1 MGKVSG
7 WDPSSELQPEFGV
20 GLDPRDW
27 CRERLSLRWLRSYD
41 YLPLLHD
48 TNWITLCQPLDSSI
62 SELPYKLY
70 AIFLNIIPYYSR
82 FSSVAIFFFNPFTE
96 QRCFFSIVVHTL
108 RSLVLEKKLLRTNKV
123 KPSVVKKITQV
134 GHLSHVIHL
143 FTAVFPF
150 WKHTFLVFKRKQML
164 E

>member
-1 MGKVSG
+1 MR
-7 WDPSSELQPEFGV
+7 PFFRTPAGV
-20 GLDPRDW
+20 WSWSRSKRLVPGSK
-27 CRERLSLRWLRSYD
+27 RLSLRWLRSYD

-123 KPSVVKKITQV
+123 KPSVVKKNHSSWTFE
-134 GHLSHVIHL
+134 SRYTSIHCSIS
-143 FTAVFPF
+143 
-150 WKHTFLVFKRKQML
+150 FLKTHFFGI
-164 E
+164 